1 MRFKEHHFTKNL
13 GSLFNILPCK
23 LPPFKYFSGGVC
35 RCVKGT
41 FKLSR
46 FSGLFRWINSCRI
59 FVEENGSDRDM
70 TFLGENLNLVVLNK
84 ATIEM
89 DDLLLPYSFDLS
101 IYKDSSNKDFIE
113 HMNSVGVVFYQKEY
127 MQKES

>member
-1 MRFKEHHFTKNL
+1 
-13 GSLFNILPCK
+13 
-23 LPPFKYFSGGVC
+23 
-35 RCVKGT
+35 
-41 FKLSR
+41 
-46 FSGLFRWINSCRI
+46 
-59 FVEENGSDRDM
+59 
-70 TFLGENLNLVVLNK
+70 
-84 ATIEM
+84 M

>member
-1 MRFKEHHFTKNL
+1 L
-13 GSLFNILPCK
+13 
-23 LPPFKYFSGGVC
+23 
-35 RCVKGT
+35 
-41 FKLSR
+41 
-46 FSGLFRWINSCRI
+46 
-59 FVEENGSDRDM
+59 
-70 TFLGENLNLVVLNK
+70 FLGENLNLVVLNK